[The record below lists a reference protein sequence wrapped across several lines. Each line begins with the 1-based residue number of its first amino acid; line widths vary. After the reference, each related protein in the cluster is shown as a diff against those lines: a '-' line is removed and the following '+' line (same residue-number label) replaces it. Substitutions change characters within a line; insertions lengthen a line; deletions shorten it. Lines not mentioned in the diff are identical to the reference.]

1 MSKINKTKQNKKK
14 THQKERVSVWAQETV
29 LGLRSEQQER
39 N

>member
-1 MSKINKTKQNKKK
+1 MNKINKTNKQKKN
-14 THQKERVSVWAQETV
+14 HQKERVSVWAQETV